1 MESREDNGDVGPSR
15 WDRIHKQHKNKIVKS
30 HIGFVNDEDSE
41 SNIKD
46 NIEYGEEGEDS
57 KSEPEIKVKRKGASQ
72 PAKFG
77 GQKPSQKFV
86 KIAREDAFEAGSILV
101 PLNSTN
107 LLPNQSLNLLFEGEV

>member
-1 MESREDNGDVGPSR
+1 MESREDNGDAGPSR
-15 WDRIHKQHKNKIVKS
+15 WDRVHKPHKNKIVKS

-41 SNIKD
+41 SNIED

-72 PAKFG
+72 PAKSG
-77 GQKPSQKFV
+77 GQS
-86 KIAREDAFEAGSILV
+86 GSILV